1 MKGISTACKVQA
13 GQLRTWG
20 ERYFQ
25 LTPPNEGFEYFIV
38 LWECGVGRWTV
49 RFRGGKIEE
58 MREDV
63 IAGLTVILESES
75 SLSIPLSRQLSSGSS
90 TSSSQR

>member
-1 MKGISTACKVQA
+1 MSTVSP

-20 ERYFQ
+20 KKYFQ

-38 LWECGVGRWTV
+38 LWKCGVGGWTV
-49 RFRGGKIEE
+49 RFRGGRIEE

-63 IAGLTVILESES
+63 IRSLTVILDSES

-90 TSSSQR
+90 T

>member
-1 MKGISTACKVQA
+1 MKVEP

-20 ERYFQ
+20 KRYFQ
-25 LTPPNEGFEYFIV
+25 HTPPNEGFEYFIV
-38 LWECGVGRWTV
+38 LWKCGVKGWVV

-63 IAGLTVILESES
+63 IRSLTVILDSES
-75 SLSIPLSRQLSSGSS
+75 SLSIPLSKQLSSGSS
-90 TSSSQR
+90 T

>member
-1 MKGISTACKVQA
+1 MSDISP

-20 ERYFQ
+20 KKYFQ

-38 LWECGVGRWTV
+38 LWKSGDVKWVV
-49 RFRGGKIEE
+49 RFRCGRMEE

-63 IAGLTVILESES
+63 IRSLTVILDSES
-75 SLSIPLSRQLSSGSS
+75 SLSIPLSRQLLSGSS
-90 TSSSQR
+90 T

>member
-1 MKGISTACKVQA
+1 MKGTSTALEVQA

-38 LWECGVGRWTV
+38 LWKSGDVKWVV

-63 IAGLTVILESES
+63 IRSLTVILDSES
-75 SLSIPLSRQLSSGSS
+75 SLSTPLSRQLSSGSS
-90 TSSSQR
+90 T